1 MINVSLRSEIMKDYI
16 PGSEISGDR
25 DIAAAMQKDGTL
37 LLFSVG
43 VNEHVYMLTKAPGSS
58 TGWER
63 TDLSADLP
71 AGLRTLH
78 LCAAQAVDGSP
89 ILAIATA
96 PQSGDQ
102 RTVYVATDFTPT
114 PRPKRWSPRGSR
126 SGVEITAMT
135 TGSTADGRPVVAVA
149 TVDGQRR
156 LSTFFLHPDPKGGDT
171 IWKEVPLP
179 LNGSGVVDM
188 AIGHNAKLEAGIPGL
203 EGLIYTLLRID
214 DATTRVIVTSFPDFS
229 IYNHAVPVTI
239 SPTALA
245 AIGLPS
251 GDTQLFLGTDSLY
264 GLSPDQQMTQDAAD
278 VSEAS
283 TRIASMGPDASALAM
298 AAGRHPDGRLEIW
311 WLTSNGILS
320 FVEEKPAG
328 GWGHPIALQKQI
340 GEMTAWRNPVS
351 GEIDLFTVDE
361 DHSLTHLAQDKTTTL
376 WSARSILL
384 PVDAHDLTKTVEC
397 DAYTTQITL
406 NDADGFPLANQT
418 VKISASSLS
427 LVSIDGSHYFVDQS
441 GQAATVETN
450 ALGMLSVATVAK
462 GLATP
467 RIRIAGDFIKEAI
480 DFDPKAV
487 VGNRLKKI
495 TADDLKGATITR
507 GKKQL
512 PLIPSHQSGKLDD
525 AAKSLQQLVKVQTR
539 LSQPGKADDVTV
551 DVGDAGP
558 QAYDIQPLNSAVATP
573 LDVSHLQNGVVLT
586 LRTAAAAP
594 GRLGAPEGIFDT
606 IDHAFGDAW
615 QAVTNGLFDVEMIVI
630 EKVDDGL
637 RIVIHGLKSAYSA
650 VVKFAEQVWSVI
662 EWVFHEIGALI
673 DELIMWLSFL
683 FDWDD
688 ILNTHEV
695 MRTMAQLSLK
705 QMEVSAST
713 AATEVATALDVLR
726 AKVVGQKLSLPAGG
740 VSHMTIAAVAK
751 TGNGGDFT
759 RDPKTSWIIGKLNR
773 HTLGRAS
780 ATYSDLPPDS
790 ITGLLK
796 GVGEDEIKAIQ
807 AAFEDVASDIVKN
820 IRNFNLEEIFQR
832 MVAAFTGAV
841 IETAKNIV
849 VAICDVTALAVK
861 AVSAILNA
869 HIDIPV
875 ITWIYENIVAR
886 GSKLTILDASCLIA
900 AIPATIACKLAPGFK
915 RAPFSGAQA
924 DALSQAGSLD
934 AFEATLRAQFGS
946 APRAS
951 FGLQA
956 QASSSGSLP
965 WEATVTLSYI
975 AAAGRF
981 LTAVLTGLSPF
992 AGDFSKFVKLFLAGL
1007 KLFTCAISFVT
1018 TLTALA
1024 KNEIVSVIERL
1035 VLVDIMFLAF
1045 LSLQSATAS
1054 AEQQDGLSV
1063 VASVLGE
1070 IGAVAV
1076 SVNFIIASVL
1086 EKGEG
1091 ETDRGLKFGMMFSS
1105 FFATRVAPLPAFKDN
1120 TPMLRAYFYIAKSV
1134 QVFLLLSSTALNV
1147 ARSYLSTKAEVP
1159 YVDV

>member
-43 VNEHVYMLTKAPGSS
+43 VNEHVYMLAKAPGSS

-71 AGLRTLH
+71 AGVRTLH

-149 TVDGQRR
+149 AVDGQRR
-156 LSTFFLHPDPKGGDT
+156 MSTFFLHPDPKGGDT

-188 AIGHNAKLEAGIPGL
+188 AIGHNSKLEAGIPGL

-283 TRIASMGPDASALAM
+283 TRIVSMGPDASALAM
-298 AAGRHPDGRLEIW
+298 AAGRHPDGRLEVW
-311 WLTSNGILS
+311 WLNDNGVLS

-328 GWGHPIALQKQI
+328 GWRHPIALQKQI

-384 PVDAHDLTKTVEC
+384 PVDAHDLNKTVEC
-397 DAYTTQITL
+397 DAYTTQIVL
-406 NDADGFPLANQT
+406 SDADGVPLANQT
-418 VKISASSLS
+418 VEISASSLC
-427 LVSIDGSHYFVDQS
+427 LVSIDGSHFFVDQS

-450 ALGMLSVATVAK
+450 ALGMLSVATVAE

-467 RIRIAGDFIKEAI
+467 RIRIAGDFMKEAI

-487 VGNRLKKI
+487 VANRLKSI
-495 TADDLKGATITR
+495 SADDLKAATITR
-507 GKKQL
+507 DKKKI
-512 PLIPSHQSGKLDD
+512 PLIPAHQSGKLGD

-558 QAYDIQPLNSAVATP
+558 ESYDIKPLTSAVATP
-573 LDVSHLQNGVVLT
+573 LDVSHLQDGNVLT

-594 GRLGAPEGIFDT
+594 ARLGAPEGIFDT

-615 QAVTNGLFDVEMIVI
+615 QAVTNGLFEVEMIVI

-673 DELIMWLSFL
+673 DELILWLSFL

-695 MRTMAQLSLK
+695 MRTMTQLSLK

-713 AATEVATALDVLR
+713 AAKEVATALDVLK
-726 AKVVGQKLSLPAGG
+726 AKVVGQKLNLPAGG
-740 VSHMTIAAVAK
+740 VSHMTIVAVAK
-751 TGNGGDFT
+751 AGNGGDIT

-780 ATYSDLPPDS
+780 ASYSDLPPDS
-790 ITGLLK
+790 IAGLLK
-796 GVGEDEIKAIQ
+796 AVGEDDIKAIQ

-849 VAICDVTALAVK
+849 VAICDVTAIAVK

-875 ITWIYENIVAR
+875 ITWIYENIVAP

-900 AIPATIACKLAPGFK
+900 AIPATVACKLSPLQ
-915 RAPFSGAQA
+915 RAPFSSAQA

-934 AFEATLRAQFGS
+934 AFEATLRVQFES
-946 APRAS
+946 APHAS

-956 QASSSGSLP
+956 QVSSPDSLP
-965 WEATVTLSYI
+965 WQATTSLSYV
-975 AAAGRF
+975 AAAGRL
-981 LTAVLTGLSPF
+981 LTGVLTGISPF
-992 AGDFSKFVKLFLAGL
+992 AGGFSKFVKLFLAGL

-1035 VLVDIMFLAF
+1035 VLVDIMCLAF
-1045 LSLQSATAS
+1045 LSLQSALAS

-1070 IGAVAV
+1070 IGIVAV
-1076 SVNFIIASVL
+1076 SVNFIIATVL
-1086 EKGEG
+1086 EKDVG

-1105 FFATRVAPLPAFKDN
+1105 FFATRVAPLPSFKEN
-1120 TPMLRAYFYIAKSV
+1120 SPMLQAYFYIAKTV
-1134 QVFLLLSSTALNV
+1134 QVFLLLSSAALNLT
-1147 ARSYLSTKAEVP
+1147 RSLLSTKAKVP
-1159 YVDV
+1159 YVDI